1 MTTTDRQV
9 KIIMNELSK
18 HRDQGRAAA
27 KAGVCRQTAAR
38 YIQAGKLPS
47 ELKRAHLWQTR
58 GNPFAEVWSEIEA
71 RLRQE
76 PGVWI
81 RFLFED
87 LQERYPG
94 RFTPGQVR
102 TLHRHVAKWRAP
114 HGGEQRDG
122 GVFLPQQLAGG
133 AGGSAFSHTP

>member
-9 KIIMNELSK
+9 KIIMSELSK
-18 HRDQGRAAA
+18 HGDQGRAAA

-47 ELKRAHLWQTR
+47 ELKQAHLGQTR
-58 GNPFAEVWSEIEA
+58 GNPFAEVWPEIEV

-102 TLHRHVAKWRAP
+102 TLHRHVVNCLCLARDRGASAHAKSMRTSRYPIA
-114 HGGEQRDG
+114 ED
-122 GVFLPQQLAGG
+122 
-133 AGGSAFSHTP
+133 

>member
-9 KIIMNELSK
+9 KIIMSELSK
-18 HRDQGRAAA
+18 HGDQGRAAA

-47 ELKRAHLWQTR
+47 ELKQAHLGQTR
-58 GNPFAEVWSEIEA
+58 GNPFAEVWPEIEV

-102 TLHRHVAKWRAP
+102 TLHRHVVNCRCASRRFCLCCLRASRV
-114 HGGEQRDG
+114 GRWLGLLMAD
-122 GVFLPQQLAGG
+122 
-133 AGGSAFSHTP
+133 FSH

>member
-18 HRDQGRAAA
+18 HGDQGRAAA

-38 YIQAGKLPS
+38 YIQAGKLAS
-47 ELKRAHLWQTR
+47 ELKQAHLWQTR
-58 GNPFAEVWSEIEA
+58 GNPFAEVWPEIEA

-87 LQERYPG
+87 LQER
-94 RFTPGQVR
+94 
-102 TLHRHVAKWRAP
+102 
-114 HGGEQRDG
+114 
-122 GVFLPQQLAGG
+122 
-133 AGGSAFSHTP
+133 

>member
-18 HRDQGRAAA
+18 HGDQGRAAA

-38 YIQAGKLPS
+38 YIQAGKLAS
-47 ELKRAHLWQTR
+47 ELKQAHRWQTR
-58 GNPFAEVWSEIEA
+58 GNPFAEVWPESET

-94 RFTPGQVR
+94 RFPPGQVR
-102 TLHRHVAKWRAP
+102 TLHRHVAKWRALN
-114 HGGEQRDG
+114 GEDQD
-122 GVFLPQQLAGG
+122 
-133 AGGSAFSHTP
+133 